1 MFSISAEVCRLRAIE
16 PSDVELMYLWEN
28 DVDVW
33 RVSGTLAPVSR
44 ERLVRFVEEQN
55 YDIYATRQ
63 MRLVIES
70 SGVAVGTLDVFD
82 FDPQNLRF
90 GIGVLIYDSSNRR
103 RGYARCAIEAIK
115 RYATTTLG
123 VRQIWANIA
132 ADNSASI
139 TLFESCGFE
148 RCGVRRE
155 WIKRGAGFIDEFEY
169 QCLL

>member
-1 MFSISAEVCRLRAIE
+1 MFSISAEECRLRAIE

-70 SGVAVGTLDVFD
+70 GGVAVGTLDVFD

-115 RYATTTLG
+115 RYATTMLG
-123 VRQIWANIA
+123 VRQIWASIA

-139 TLFESCGFE
+139 ALFESCGFE